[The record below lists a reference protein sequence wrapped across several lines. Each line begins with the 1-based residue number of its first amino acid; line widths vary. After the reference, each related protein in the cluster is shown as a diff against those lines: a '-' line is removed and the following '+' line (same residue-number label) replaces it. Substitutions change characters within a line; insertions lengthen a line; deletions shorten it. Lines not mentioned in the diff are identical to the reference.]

1 MAIENHHHRTGKMAM
16 NRSRRL
22 QVLLVLAAAI
32 VGAEARPRSSSAAA
46 VVTSSKNASMVSG
59 LSHYF
64 YLDSCPQ
71 LETLVRSTVESA
83 MNQNVR
89 LTAGLLRIFFHDCFP
104 QGCDA
109 SILLDNGERQLP
121 PNAGLQQAALQLI
134 EDIRVKVHA
143 ACGPTVSCADIL
155 VLATRDAVNLAGGP
169 AYTVSLGRMDSG
181 APASQNDVFTLP
193 PPSFTADQLL
203 KAFSDKGLDN
213 FDLVA
218 LSGAHTVGKARCTNF
233 DAPTTP
239 PRDDLGKCLA
249 GICSAGGDPNR
260 LRDLDFLTPEVF
272 DNMYFTGLRVNKA
285 VMLNSDQVLATHP
298 NTNWLVS
305 GFADNHWWFFQ
316 QFATS
321 MVKMSEMKGPQGNV
335 GEIRRNCFR
344 PNSGVRINAD
354 EGLSASA

>member
-1 MAIENHHHRTGKMAM
+1 MATS
-16 NRSRRL
+16 RSLGRRL
-22 QVLLVLAAAI
+22 QVLLVLVLAAAAM
-32 VGAEARPRSSSAAA
+32 VGGAEAAAHRPRSG
-46 VVTSSKNASMVSG
+46 G

-71 LETLVRSTVESA
+71 LETLVRSTVEGA
-83 MNQNVR
+83 VNQNFR

-109 SILLDNGERQLP
+109 SILLDNGERKEA
-121 PNAGLQQAALQLI
+121 PNAGLQQAALQLV
-134 EDIRVKVHA
+134 EDIRAKVHA

-169 AYTVSLGRMDSG
+169 AYTVSLGRKDSR
-181 APASQNDVFTLP
+181 APASQNDVNTLP
-193 PPSFTADQLL
+193 PPFFTADQLL
-203 KAFSDKGLDN
+203 QAFRNKSLDN

-233 DAPTTP
+233 DAPSTP
-239 PRDDLGKCLA
+239 PRDDLGKCLS
-249 GICSAGGDPNR
+249 GICPAGGDPNQ
-260 LRDLDFLTPEVF
+260 LRDIDFLTPEVF
-272 DNMYFTGLRVNKA
+272 DNMYFTSLRVNKA
-285 VMLNSDQVLATHP
+285 LLLNSDQVLATHP
-298 NTNWLVS
+298 ETAFLVS

-344 PNSGVRINAD
+344 PNAGVRINA
-354 EGLSASA
+354 GLSASA